1 MLIVSY
7 VQDYVSCF
15 WNILIMW
22 YRNSGVTILYNFN
35 DEKKSLIEHLED
47 LFPNL
52 NSVEIFYLM
61 NRVKK
66 RAKKLGVS
74 VEDVLYD
81 IAFDGLFRDG
91 R

>member
-1 MLIVSY
+1 
-7 VQDYVSCF
+7 
-15 WNILIMW
+15 MW
-22 YRNSGVTILYNFN
+22 YRNSGVTILYKFN
-35 DEKKSLIEHLED
+35 DQEKSLIEHLED

-81 IAFDGLFRDG
+81 IAFDGLFGDG

>member
-1 MLIVSY
+1 
-7 VQDYVSCF
+7 
-15 WNILIMW
+15 MW
-22 YRNSGVTILYNFN
+22 YRNSGVTILYKFN
-35 DEKKSLIEHLED
+35 DQEKSLIEHLED

-52 NSVEIFYLM
+52 NSVDIFYLM

-81 IAFDGLFRDG
+81 IAFDGLFRGG

>member
-1 MLIVSY
+1 
-7 VQDYVSCF
+7 
-15 WNILIMW
+15 MW
-22 YRNSGVTILYNFN
+22 YRNSGVTILYKFN
-35 DEKKSLIEHLED
+35 DQEKSLREHLED
-47 LFPNL
+47 LFPDV
-52 NSVEIFYLM
+52 NSVDIFYLM

-91 R
+91 K

>member
-1 MLIVSY
+1 
-7 VQDYVSCF
+7 
-15 WNILIMW
+15 MW
-22 YRNSGVTILYNFN
+22 YRNSGVTILYKFN
-35 DEKKSLIEHLED
+35 DQEKSLREHLED
-47 LFPNL
+47 LFPDV
-52 NSVEIFYLM
+52 NSVDIFYLM
-61 NRVKK
+61 NRVRK

>member
-1 MLIVSY
+1 
-7 VQDYVSCF
+7 
-15 WNILIMW
+15 MW
-22 YRNSGVTILYNFN
+22 YRYSGVTILYKFN
-35 DEKKSLIEHLED
+35 NQKKSLREHLED
-47 LFPNL
+47 LFPDV
-52 NSVEIFYLM
+52 NSVDIFYLM
-61 NRVKK
+61 NRVRS

>member
-1 MLIVSY
+1 
-7 VQDYVSCF
+7 
-15 WNILIMW
+15 MW

-35 DEKKSLIEHLED
+35 DQEKSLIEHLED

-81 IAFDGLFRDG
+81 IAFDGLFRGG